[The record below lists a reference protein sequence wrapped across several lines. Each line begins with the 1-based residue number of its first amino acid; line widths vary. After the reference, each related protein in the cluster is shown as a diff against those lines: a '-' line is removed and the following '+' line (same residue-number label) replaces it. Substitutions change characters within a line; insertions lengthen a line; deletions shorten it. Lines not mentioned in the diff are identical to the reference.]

1 MPEALIHIV
10 IATTDERK
18 RAELQRLLADLPVAW
33 LGVRELLG
41 PDYQHPLGAGS
52 SLEESARSKA
62 SAVCEATGMWC
73 LSDASGLEVDALD
86 GKPGARSEVFAHDRA
101 TDAENN
107 AALLSALEDVH
118 DEERHARFRAVLCLV
133 SPWQGELEL
142 VDGSVAGR
150 IARSAQGSGG
160 FGYGPLL
167 LLDELPGKT
176 LSNISDA
183 ERDVYGHRARAV
195 NALRPRLLRRL
206 DALLD
211 ETERIAG

>member
-1 MPEALIHIV
+1 MTEALLSV
-10 IATTDERK
+10 VLATTDERK
-18 RAELQRLLADLPVAW
+18 RVELQRLLADLPVAW

-41 PDYQHPLGAGS
+41 ADYAHPLGAGS

-62 SAVCEATGMWC
+62 KAVCEATGLWC
-73 LSDASGLEVDALD
+73 LSDASGLEVEALD
-86 GKPGARSEVFAHDRA
+86 WKPGARSEVFAHDRA

-107 AALLSALEDVH
+107 AALLTALEEVS
-118 DEERHARFRAVLCLV
+118 DEERRARFRAVLCLV
-133 SPWQGELEL
+133 SPWQGELVCVE
-142 VDGSVAGR
+142 GAIGGR

-176 LSNISDA
+176 LSNMSDA
-183 ERDVYGHRARAV
+183 ERDIYGHRARAV
-195 NALRPRLLRRL
+195 KALRPLLLGRI